1 MIMTKCAA
9 WEVRVAV
16 FEDSP
21 EAEEEVEAE
30 EEDEAGETPEVCR
43 EVYALKLCL

>member
-43 EVYALKLCL
+43 EVYALKLFL